1 MNVYFCIWF
10 AQVNSIGW
18 IFLLLSERS
27 FGFYRPT
34 QVRTFGWY
42 QPSSFKYFF
51 MQTSILCYIIDNLI
65 YTWPL
70 TYESLHFLYSQDLI
84 FFQVHWNSWGKKS
97 LQRKLLTSNPRSV
110 DILEWQVGTVNTR
123 YSIFIW
129 LWIDD
134 KTFQRYNR
142 CDKNSIYAWF
152 ISVRSC
158 NISIH
163 DEKKC
168 KQTRDEVGI
177 RYILI

>member
-1 MNVYFCIWF
+1 M
-10 AQVNSIGW
+10 
-18 IFLLLSERS
+18 L
-27 FGFYRPT
+27 
-34 QVRTFGWY
+34 
-42 QPSSFKYFF
+42 
-51 MQTSILCYIIDNLI
+51 TSLLCYIIDNLI

-70 TYESLHFLYSQDLI
+70 IYESLHFLYSQDLI